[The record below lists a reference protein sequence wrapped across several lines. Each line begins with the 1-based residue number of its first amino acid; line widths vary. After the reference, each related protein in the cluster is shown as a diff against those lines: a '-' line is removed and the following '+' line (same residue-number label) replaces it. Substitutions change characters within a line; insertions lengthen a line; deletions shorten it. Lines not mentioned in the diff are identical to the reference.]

1 MKLVFLTQITPKA
14 NFGRLLDLYLKDKQ
28 CLKFACLLAN
38 KIAQQTNLQY
48 IVTKNDQLQWDIGEF
63 KQDLV
68 YSDGYI
74 VDCSGEIFKVILN
87 E

>member
-1 MKLVFLTQITPKA
+1 MKLVFLTQIIPKA
-14 NFGRLLDLYLKDKQ
+14 NFERLLDLYLKDKQ
-28 CLKFACLLAN
+28 CLKFACLLAI

-68 YSDGYI
+68 YSDGYA
-74 VDCSGEIFKVILN
+74 VDYSGKIFKVILK
-87 E
+87 